1 MPDHRSN
8 TAPVVSIYYIFSQ
21 IGFGFLYG
29 LGRTTRKNAKIN
41 ANYGRM
47 WTCYWFYI
55 RTMFATEPAVAVF
68 GGMLVSQ

>member
-29 LGRTTRKNAKIN
+29 LGRTACKNAKIN
-41 ANYGRM
+41 ANYGRIEPI
-47 WTCYWFYI
+47 TDFYI
-55 RTMFATEPAVAVF
+55 LTMFAAEPAVAVF
-68 GGMLVSQ
+68 GGMLVPQ